1 MDRSDD
7 REMNLPAGNPTCPRG
22 QERLIRLG
30 DGACYESSVGALAA
44 VLGWSGRAWQ
54 IDRFVFWPSIEPIVA
69 FFDGRLAAENRVLD
83 DSLLRYYLHPTLRQG
98 RMTDPFYFRYRDWA
112 SEAAY
117 SAAVGDG
124 YFDYIALDGGIGEDA
139 RRMRAGILPNLAKRY
154 AVRVK
159 MPEANLG
166 QEIEIYER
174 TDPPPAAPVCMN

>member
-1 MDRSDD
+1 
-7 REMNLPAGNPTCPRG
+7 
-22 QERLIRLG
+22 
-30 DGACYESSVGALAA
+30 
-44 VLGWSGRAWQ
+44 
-54 IDRFVFWPSIEPIVA
+54 
-69 FFDGRLAAENRVLD
+69 
-83 DSLLRYYLHPTLRQG
+83 
-98 RMTDPFYFRYRDWA
+98 MTDPFYFRYRDWA